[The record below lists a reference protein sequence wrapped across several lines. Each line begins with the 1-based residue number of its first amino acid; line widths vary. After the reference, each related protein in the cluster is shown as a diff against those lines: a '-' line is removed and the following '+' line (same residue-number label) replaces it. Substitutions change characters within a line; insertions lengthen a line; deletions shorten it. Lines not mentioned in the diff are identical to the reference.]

1 MGDGDAGY
9 PTFTHVTLTEGPWA
23 GWTVYEGE
31 PFEDHAGPFHY
42 RMDESGAPVCAMRT
56 EAKHMNG
63 GGFMHG
69 GALMTFADYA
79 IFIFAREHLTDS
91 SSVTATLNADFVGAV
106 PPGALLEC
114 RGEVVKGG
122 RSLVFLRGL
131 MTVEGQTVFSFSAV
145 IKKTGKRG

>member
-1 MGDGDAGY
+1 MGDSDQGY
-9 PTFTHVTLTEGPWA
+9 PTFVHRTLEDGPWA
-23 GWTVYEGE
+23 GWTVYTGE
-31 PFEDHAGPFHY
+31 PFEDHAGPFYY

-79 IFIFAREHLTDS
+79 IFIFARDHLKDS

-114 RGEVVKGG
+114 RGEVE
-122 RSLVFLRGL
+122 LRN
-131 MTVEGQTVFSFSAV
+131 VSFAYPQRLGESSDTGSSAV
-145 IKKTGKRG
+145 WCGAALKVC